1 MNIAKKIL
9 MTILFFVIVVC
20 KPVLAVPLNNKIMNC
35 DKEELYLGHGCK
47 KVVFLTF
54 DDGPG
59 HLSTKKI
66 LSILKQKDVKATF
79 FIVGENIKN
88 DTVEIVE
95 DLYQS
100 GMDIYPHCY
109 DHHYGALYKSED
121 SYFEDLNK
129 YINNTKGL
137 VYRNKRVFVRLP
149 GGSLN
154 TYCNPKILKN
164 IKNRLEK
171 SNIDYIDWNVSIG
184 DAAGS
189 NISKEQLINNIKKE
203 GDIYKVAVVLMHD
216 ADYKNSTI
224 EALPE
229 VIEFYKGEGYNFK
242 SLSEMTTQE
251 YEYLKK
257 VKVINKK

>member
-1 MNIAKKIL
+1 M
-9 MTILFFVIVVC
+9 FFVIVFC
-20 KPVLAVPLNNKIMNC
+20 KSVLAVPLNNKIMNC
-35 DKEELYLGHGCK
+35 DRDELYVGDTDK

-59 HLSTKKI
+59 HSSSKKI
-66 LSILKQKDVKATF
+66 LSILQQKDVKASF

-88 DTVEIVE
+88 DTVEVVE
-95 DLYQS
+95 GLYQS

-109 DHHYGALYKSED
+109 DHHYDTLYKSED

-129 YINNTKGL
+129 YMNNTKGL
-137 VYRNKRVFVRLP
+137 IYRNKRAFVRLP

-154 TYCNPKILKN
+154 TYCSPHILNN

-184 DAAGS
+184 DAVGS
-189 NISKEQLINNIKKE
+189 NISKEQLIDNIKNQ
-203 GDIYKVAVVLMHD
+203 GDIYRVTVVLMHD
-216 ADYKNSTI
+216 ADYKSSTI
-224 EALPE
+224 DALPE
-229 VIEFYKGEGYNFK
+229 IIDFYKGKGYSFK
-242 SLSEMTTQE
+242 LLSEMTTKE

-257 VKVINKK
+257 VRVINKK

>member
-1 MNIAKKIL
+1 VNIAKKIL
-9 MTILFFVIVVC
+9 MTIVFFVIVFC

-35 DKEELYLGHGCK
+35 DKEELSLSHGCK

-59 HLSTKKI
+59 HSSSKKI
-66 LSILKQKDVKATF
+66 LNVLQQKDVKASF

-95 DLYQS
+95 DLYKS

-109 DHHYGALYKSED
+109 DHHYGVLYKSEN

-129 YINNTKGL
+129 YVNTTKGL
-137 VYRNKRVFVRLP
+137 IYKDRRVFVRLP

-154 TYCNPKILKN
+154 SYCRSDVLKS

-171 SNIDYIDWNVSIG
+171 GNVDYIDWNVSIG
-184 DAAGS
+184 DASGA
-189 NISKEQLINNIKKE
+189 NISKEQLITNVRKE
-203 GDIYKVAVVLMHD
+203 GDVYRVAVVLMHD
-216 ADYKNSTI
+216 ADYKSSTI

-229 VIEFYKGEGYNFK
+229 IIDFYKGKGYNFK
-242 SLSEMTTQE
+242 LLSEMTNQE
-251 YEYLKK
+251 YEYLNK